1 MSNLILPQNVRTVLQ
16 LLADNRVLGKT
27 KPNRM
32 SYEKLGTLYNI
43 QYMTPKYRFLF
54 FQMSPSRQLHDGS
67 YGNNVYNVIFPPYSR
82 MYTPFL
88 YPILNPNK
96 DENLYELDLTAPL
109 SYGQEILALEEI
121 ITKAKYILDKAGLSE
136 KLLPQF
142 LALSSSSIYE
152 KKVFDEE
159 GENYFGETRLSI
171 EGQVKFTTVQIV
183 KYLQETNDVED
194 IVDMWLL
201 GVLPEQY
208 KSFKEDYADVPMEWI
223 KAVFEGGIKE
233 HWVREKPTP

>member
-27 KPNRM
+27 KPDRM
-32 SYEKLGTLYNI
+32 SYEKMGTLYNI

-54 FQMSPSRQLHDGS
+54 FQMSPNRDLREGVF
-67 YGNNVYNVIFPPYSR
+67 GNDIYNVIFTAYSR

-96 DENLYELDLTAPL
+96 VEVLYENDLSLPL
-109 SYGQEILALEEI
+109 SYGMEIVILEEI
-121 ITKAKYILDKAGLSE
+121 MTKAKYILNKAGLSE

-142 LALSSSSIYE
+142 LALSSSTIYA
-152 KKVFDEE
+152 KQVFDEE

-171 EGQVKFTTVQIV
+171 EGQVKFTTVQVV
-183 KYLQETNDVED
+183 KYLQETTDIDE